1 MPIHDQ
7 GYRRYAGTRASHGRT
22 WRTIARAGVKAML
35 QRRAFIALLIAS
47 WLPFIVRAVQIY
59 AAANLPQV
67 PFLAPTVETFRQFLG
82 QQGTFLFFVTV
93 YAGSGLIAN
102 DRRVNALQLY
112 LSKPL
117 TRLDYIAGKLA
128 ALLALVLFVTWVP
141 AVLLVI
147 VQVLFSGSLE
157 FLLANLRLVPAITL
171 LAVVEALVVSLAMLA
186 LSSLSKSSRFVGILY
201 AALLFFMEAI
211 TVVLR
216 AVMGERGLAWLS
228 VTDSLDQVGDAIFG
242 LPLSYESS
250 VTACVV
256 TLLALAGV
264 SMTVLSRR
272 VRGVEVV
279 S

>member
-7 GYRRYAGTRASHGRT
+7 GYRRYTGTRVSRRRT
-22 WRTIARAGVKAML
+22 WWTIARVGIRSML
-35 QRRAFIALLIAS
+35 SRRAFIALLIAS
-47 WLPFIVRAVQIY
+47 WLPFVVRAVQIY

-67 PFLAPTVETFRQFLG
+67 QFLAPTAETFRQFLG

-93 YAGSGLIAN
+93 YAGAGLIAN

-117 TRLDYIAGKLA
+117 TRTDYIAGKLA

-141 AVLLVI
+141 AVLLVA
-147 VQVLFSGSLE
+147 VQVLFSGSLA
-157 FLLANLRLVPAITL
+157 FVADNMRVIPAITL
-171 LAVVEALVVSLAMLA
+171 FAGLEAVVVSLAMLA

-201 AALLFFMEAI
+201 AALLFFTEAI
-211 TVVLR
+211 AVVLR

-228 VTDSLDQVGDAIFG
+228 VTDSLAQVGNAVFG
-242 LPLSYESS
+242 LPPSS
-250 VTACVV
+250 DSPVLLCAV
-256 TLLALAGV
+256 TLLAIAGV
-264 SMTVLSRR
+264 SVVVLTRR

-279 S
+279 A